1 MATNERER
9 NLFHRIFLLL
19 LTTSIIYNFSED
31 QKRFDA
37 ENNKGI
43 SFLTF
48 FSGNRL
54 QLKFNTNVG
63 NVIPQKTKNS
73 VKTRTLILIILAIS
87 GDISSNPG
95 PNQHQHASNK
105 CNCRNQNLRPNSPDW
120 MTDLSSHSKHIMI
133 KLKNLQWSEVKKELH
148 LKYLQQYKN
157 SNIIPPGLN
166 INKTPQIKYLK
177 EHKKQI
183 WENSLSNISKTLL
196 DLLISQHSSDL
207 KAINKQ
213 LKASKHELKEANDI
227 INHKESVDNW
237 LPNDKDSYFNFL
249 DKQKEEKF
257 NNHLSATKRTES
269 NFGVHN
275 NKPLKQKHPT
285 NHRSK

>member
-1 MATNERER
+1 MIHSCTAWQPSKGRENYSIAFSSCYSQQVLSITLVKIR
-9 NLFHRIFLLL
+9 NVLM
-19 LTTSIIYNFSED
+19 
-31 QKRFDA
+31 QKITKA
-37 ENNKGI
+37 YH
-43 SFLTF
+43 S
-48 FSGNRL
+48 
-54 QLKFNTNVG
+54 TNVG

-213 LKASKHELKEANDI
+213 LKTSKRELKEANDI

-237 LPNDKDSYFNFL
+237 
-249 DKQKEEKF
+249 
-257 NNHLSATKRTES
+257 
-269 NFGVHN
+269 
-275 NKPLKQKHPT
+275 
-285 NHRSK
+285 